1 MSAEEQ
7 TSKLADFLMENFS
20 EEIEADKGA
29 ADVAIKILEEEVLK
43 DE

>member
-7 TSKLADFLMENFS
+7 TSKLADFLIENFS
-20 EEIEADKGA
+20 ERIGPDEGA
-29 ADVAIKILEEEVLK
+29 ADVAIKLLKEEGK